1 MTGSEIA
8 TEARDARGRFLR
20 VIGLMSGTSLDGVD
34 AALIETDGYGIRHR
48 GASLSLPYTP
58 ELREAVYALFA
69 KAQDIAVDAPE
80 LRAVERAL
88 TDIHVQAVQRILA
101 IEGQVDLIGFHG
113 QTIYHAPK
121 LGRTWQ
127 IGDALHLSGQTGLP
141 VIHDFRCA
149 DVAAGGEGAPLAPWY
164 HAACLSAWHKSG
176 EDGSD
181 SAGPVAVLN
190 IGGVANVTYVGR
202 DGAILAGDTGP
213 GNALLDDWALRHT
226 GIACDLDGA
235 LARAGSID
243 EACLDGILSDPF
255 FRRPLPRSLDRQT
268 FAGVLD
274 IVSTLSPED
283 GAATLVALT
292 ARSVAK
298 AALPEAPLR
307 WFVCGGGRHNPSIMQ
322 ALTEVLAGDV
332 LPVETLG
339 WDGDMVEAECF
350 AFLAVRSLRGLPLS
364 APGITGAPELAT
376 GGRLSCAAIRPA
388 AGFAS

>member
-1 MTGSEIA
+1 MTGSETKA
-8 TEARDARGRFLR
+8 GACDAQDRFLR

-34 AALIETDGYGIRHR
+34 AALIETDGYSIRHR

-69 KAQDIAVDAPE
+69 KAHDLTVDAPE
-80 LRAVERAL
+80 LRIVERAL
-88 TDIHVQAVQRILA
+88 TDIHVQAVQQLLA
-101 IEGQVDLIGFHG
+101 IEGQADLIGFHG

-127 IGDALHLSGQTGLP
+127 IGDALHLSSQTGLP
-141 VIHDFRCA
+141 VIHDFRSA

-164 HAACLSAWHKSG
+164 HAACLSALCKPEKEG
-176 EDGSD
+176 AD
-181 SAGPVAVLN
+181 AVGPVAVLN
-190 IGGVANVTYVGR
+190 IGGVANVTYIGC

-226 GIACDLDGA
+226 GIACDRDGA
-235 LARAGSID
+235 LARAGRVD
-243 EACLDGILSDPF
+243 EACLDKVLSDPF
-255 FRRPLPRSLDRQT
+255 FQRSLPRSLDRQA

-274 IVSTLSPED
+274 LVSMLSPED

-292 ARSVAK
+292 ARSVAQTV
-298 AALPEAPLR
+298 LPEGPAR

-322 ALTEVLAGDV
+322 ALADVLAGDV

-376 GGRLSCAAIRPA
+376 GGRLSCAAIKPA
-388 AGFAS
+388 AGFAP